1 MPDRLDAALR
11 QLAEEVVF
19 PPTPPVAAS
28 VRERLVANTGPPPPR
43 RRPWGRSVAFAIGL
57 SLVVVATVLA
67 LSLVLP
73 GLRIVPVASV
83 PPGPTD
89 ELGEDLRLG
98 QPIDAADA
106 RFIIGEAGSA
116 VSAYTLDAGTVTSL
130 VLAAGEGLPEIADTG
145 IGLLVQRIEGDLE
158 TAMVEKL
165 VDEVGAT
172 VTPVTIGDADG
183 FWIEGPPHLVRYL
196 TPSGAVRTEMTRL
209 VGDTLVW
216 QRDGILYRMESPL
229 GLEASRRLAA
239 SVRER

>member
-11 QLAEEVVF
+11 QLADEVVF
-19 PPTPPVAAS
+19 PPTPPIAAS
-28 VRERLVANTGPPPPR
+28 VRERLVEAGPLSSR
-43 RRPWGRSVAFAIGL
+43 RQPWGRSLALAIGL
-57 SLVVVATVLA
+57 SLLVAATVLA
-67 LSLVLP
+67 MSWMLP

-83 PPGPTD
+83 PPGPTVD
-89 ELGEDLRLG
+89 LGADLRLG

-106 RFIIGEAGSA
+106 PFTIGEGGPAP
-116 VSAYTLDAGTVTSL
+116 SAYSLDGGTVTSL
-130 VLAAGEGLPEIADTG
+130 VFPAGGGLPGIAGTG

-172 VTPVTIGDADG
+172 VTPVTVGDADG
-183 FWIEGPPHLVRYL
+183 FWVEGPPHLVRYL

-216 QRDGILYRMESPL
+216 QRDGILYRMESAL
-229 GLEASRRLAA
+229 GLDASRRLAG

>member
-11 QLAEEVVF
+11 QLAGEVVF
-19 PPTPPVAAS
+19 PPTPPIAAS
-28 VRERLVANTGPPPPR
+28 VRERLVGAVPLSPR
-43 RRPWGRSVAFAIGL
+43 RRRWGRSLAFAIGL
-57 SLVVVATVLA
+57 SLLVATTVLA
-67 LSLVLP
+67 LTWVLP

-83 PPGPTD
+83 PPGPTV
-89 ELGEDLRLG
+89 ELGADLRLG
-98 QPIDAADA
+98 RPIDVSDAPFTVGGAAPA
-106 RFIIGEAGSA
+106 A
-116 VSAYTLDAGTVTSL
+116 SAYTLGGGAVTSL
-130 VLAAGEGLPEIADTG
+130 VLAAGDGLPEIADTG

-172 VTPVTIGDADG
+172 VTPVTVGDADG

-196 TPSGAVRTEMTRL
+196 TPSGAVRTQMTRL

-216 QRDGILYRMESPL
+216 QRDGILYRMESAL
-229 GLEASRRLAA
+229 GLDASLRLAA

>member
-11 QLAEEVVF
+11 QMAEEVVF

-28 VRERLVANTGPPPPR
+28 VRERLVEAGLPSPR
-43 RRPWGRSVAFAIGL
+43 RRPWGRSLALAIGL
-57 SLVVVATVLA
+57 SLLVAATVLA
-67 LSLVLP
+67 LSWVLP

-83 PPGPTD
+83 PPGPTA

-98 QPIDAADA
+98 QPMDAADA
-106 RFIIGEAGSA
+106 PFTIGEDGSA
-116 VSAYTLDAGTVTSL
+116 VSGYTLDGGTVTSL
-130 VLAAGEGLPEIADTG
+130 LLAAGEGLPEIADTG

-172 VTPVTIGDADG
+172 VTPISIGDAEG

-196 TPSGAVRTEMTRL
+196 TPAGGVRTEATRL

-216 QRDGILYRMESPL
+216 QRDGILYRMESAL
-229 GLEASRRLAA
+229 GLGESLQLAA